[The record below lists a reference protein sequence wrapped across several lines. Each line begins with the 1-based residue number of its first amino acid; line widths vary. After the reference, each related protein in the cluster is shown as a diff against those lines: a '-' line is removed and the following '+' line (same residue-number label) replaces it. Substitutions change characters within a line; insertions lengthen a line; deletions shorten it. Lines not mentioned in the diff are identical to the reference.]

1 MRNPGGPDPVLRLRH
16 EPTGVVVAERLEE
29 ADGALARAVGLLG
42 RDGLEPGS
50 GLWIHP
56 CRSIHMFGMRFA
68 IDAVFLDRRQRVVR
82 VVERLR
88 PWRMVLWVWR
98 AASVVE
104 LPAGRASEVG
114 LRPGDQLR
122 VEVHHPGEADTGH

>member
-1 MRNPGGPDPVLRLRH
+1 MTGLRLRH
-16 EPTGVVVAERLEE
+16 QPSGSVVVERLEE
-29 ADGALARAVGLLG
+29 AADFASRGVGLLG
-42 RDGLEPGS
+42 RDHLEPDA

-82 VVERLR
+82 VVSGLR
-88 PWRMVLWVWR
+88 PWRMVPLVWR

-104 LPAGRASEVG
+104 LPAGRSAEIG
-114 LRPGDQLR
+114 IRPGDQLR
-122 VEVHHPGEADTGH
+122 IELRDRDADPC